1 MVKKTLL
8 WTALA
13 TTFAA
18 LTQTVLAD
26 SDVIS
31 LTKDDFDKQVL
42 GEDLMLVEF
51 FAPWCGHCKAL
62 APEYEKAA
70 TELKPKNVK
79 LAKVDCTENQ
89 DLCQDYEV
97 RGYPTLKLFRK
108 GDTTEYKGPRKADG
122 IVSYMQKQAA
132 PALSAVTPENFE
144 EFKTSDRVVVVGY
157 AASTDEA
164 SKETLQKLANS
175 LRDDYL
181 FGLTTDEALAKE
193 HGIEKLPAVV
203 LYKKFDEGRNDHV
216 GKLNEEEIEQFVK
229 TNSVP
234 LLDEVDASNFQ
245 FYAESGLP
253 LAYVFAD
260 SEEMLKPLVEAV
272 KPVAKQYKG
281 KVNFVHIDAT
291 KYGAHAGN
299 LGLKEEWPAFAIQ
312 RLDTGAKFPL
322 DQSLEITNANVQSFV
337 DDYVS
342 GKIKPSLKSE
352 DIPAENDGPVK
363 VVVGKEFNDIV
374 MDKSKDVFLE
384 VYAPWCGHCKNLAPT
399 WVELGELVKKQDPAH
414 SVVIA
419 KMDGTEND
427 IPEDAGFS
435 VAGFPTLKFF
445 KAESNEIVDYE
456 GGRTLDDL
464 LKFLN
469 EHGSKGVQF
478 AAEEKTDAEKEA
490 KEEDDVTGHDE
501 L

>member
-31 LTKDDFDKQVL
+31 LTKSDFDKQVL

-70 TELKPKNVK
+70 TELKAKDIK

-108 GDTTEYKGPRKADG
+108 GETSEYKGPRKAEG

-132 PALSAVTPENFE
+132 PAVSVLTPENFE

-157 AASTDEA
+157 ASSTDDS
-164 SKETLQKLANS
+164 SKETLQKLADS

-181 FGLTTDEALAKE
+181 FGLTTDDSLAKE

-216 GKLNEEEIEQFVK
+216 GQFNAEEIEQFIK

-253 LAYVFAD
+253 LAYIFAD

-272 KPVAKQYKG
+272 KPVAKKHKG
-281 KVNFVHIDAT
+281 KVNFVHIDAN
-291 KYGAHAGN
+291 KYGGHASN

-322 DQSLEITNANVQSFV
+322 DQSLEISTANVESFV
-337 DDYVS
+337 DDYVA

-363 VVVGKEFNDIV
+363 VVVGKQFNDIV
-374 MDKSKDVFLE
+374 LDKSKDVFLE

-399 WVELGELVKKQDPAH
+399 WTELGELAQKQDSAQNL
-414 SVVIA
+414 VVA

-427 IPEDAGFS
+427 IPEEAGFS

-445 KAESNEIVDYE
+445 KADTNEIVDYDGDRSLE
-456 GGRTLDDL
+456 DL
-464 LKFLN
+464 IKFVN
-469 EHGSKGVQF
+469 EHSSKGVKIV
-478 AAEEKTDAEKEA
+478 AEKKAEEKKEEKEDEA
-490 KEEDDVTGHDE
+490 AAHDE